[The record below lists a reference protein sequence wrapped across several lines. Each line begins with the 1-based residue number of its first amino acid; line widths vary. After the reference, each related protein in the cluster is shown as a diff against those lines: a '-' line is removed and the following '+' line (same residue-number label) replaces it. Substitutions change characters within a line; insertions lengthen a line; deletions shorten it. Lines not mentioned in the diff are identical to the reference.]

1 MAHEELEI
9 EISPDGKVTVRTK
22 GIKGPRCVDVAEAIV
37 KVQRALRTDPARA
50 TEAGKKRFPPAAA
63 EIIAD
68 LVERD
73 RVFYDPVIT
82 EADIKATSDF
92 SRSLGLLSEPVPYD
106 QVVAT
111 RFRPLWTPQ

>member
-1 MAHEELEI
+1 MALLIGQHIPLLGGPAKVLGKAQYVADLYVPRMLHLKVLR
-9 EISPDGKVTVRTK
+9 SPH
-22 GIKGPRCVDVAEAIV
+22 PH
-37 KVQRALRTDPARA
+37 ARI
-50 TEAGKKRFPPAAA
+50 AA
-63 EIIAD
+63 EIVAD

-82 EADIKATSDF
+82 EEDIGATSDF

-111 RFRPLWTPQ
+111 RFRPLW